1 MNGFPPYMQ
10 QLLSRQ
16 KNKELCHAEGSKWY
30 NEPWVCQGVFVSPEP
45 MALLIDL
52 VYF

>member
-1 MNGFPPYMQ
+1 MNGFPPIYAAVVIAPKKQRTMP
-10 QLLSRQ
+10 
-16 KNKELCHAEGSKWY
+16 EGSKWY